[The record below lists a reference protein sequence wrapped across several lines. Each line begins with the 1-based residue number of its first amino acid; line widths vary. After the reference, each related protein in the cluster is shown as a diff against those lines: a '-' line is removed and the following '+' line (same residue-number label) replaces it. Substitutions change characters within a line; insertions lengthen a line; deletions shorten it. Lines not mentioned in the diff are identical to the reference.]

1 MNYLPDGTVT
11 FNDIYDLYNE
21 LFMELGLYIGP
32 DQYLYEQD
40 TAMPIRLK
48 DKFIKEWTLI
58 NLQIEYFYDEEL
70 INDDIDF

>member
-1 MNYLPDGTVT
+1 MDNMKLSENAKRIKNNEYISKQIAETQ
-11 FNDIYDLYNE
+11 FNKKYGNKYK
-21 LFMELGLYIGP
+21 
-32 DQYLYEQD
+32 D
-40 TAMPIRLK
+40 TNAWKVFK

>member
-1 MNYLPDGTVT
+1 MKLSENAKRIKNNEYLSKQIAETQ
-11 FNDIYDLYNE
+11 FNKKYGNKYK
-21 LFMELGLYIGP
+21 
-32 DQYLYEQD
+32 D
-40 TAMPIRLK
+40 TNAWKVFK

>member
-1 MNYLPDGTVT
+1 MEKIGVMLTSTVRT
-11 FNDIYDLYNE
+11 ILY
-21 LFMELGLYIGP
+21 
-32 DQYLYEQD
+32 
-40 TAMPIRLK
+40 K

>member
-1 MNYLPDGTVT
+1 MKLSENAKRIKNNEYISKQIAETQ
-11 FNDIYDLYNE
+11 FNKKYGNKYKDNNAWKV
-21 LFMELGLYIGP
+21 F
-32 DQYLYEQD
+32 
-40 TAMPIRLK
+40 K